1 MKNAQSSW
9 TPHSV
14 HAPADNDNA
23 DDDDLDLRAL
33 GDNCVSVREWTHAAQ
48 LICDDRVVMRCCE
61 GWMVMLAVN
70 GCAGTLKLS
79 T

>member
-23 DDDDLDLRAL
+23 DDDEAWIYELWAIIASR
-33 GDNCVSVREWTHAAQ
+33 SE
-48 LICDDRVVMRCCE
+48 
-61 GWMVMLAVN
+61 N
-70 GCAGTLKLS
+70 GLTQHS
-79 T
+79 